1 MEGKILRAAIMA
13 AAMLML
19 TSVTAMAQQD
29 DPQQGEPSQG
39 EQQGEGQGDQQQGEG
54 QGNQT
59 QTTGVI
65 VGGNVYGGGNLA
77 DVLVNTTV
85 SISTG
90 RVEGNVYGGG
100 NLGYVGKIT
109 KSADYNYTW
118 TKTDGNT
125 PNTHYN
131 NEINGTNTN
140 TGICTVEMT
149 GGTIGID
156 NPTDKTKHG
165 NVFGAGKGLG
175 DTWWCEKAM
184 VFATDVSITAGT
196 VKGNVYGGGE
206 IGRVEDDAKVTIGA
220 QSGKDDLTI
229 TGDVFGAGAGIETH
243 GYSAL
248 VRGNA
253 DVTVQGKAHVGGSVY
268 GGGEIASVGRFKV
281 IGGLPSKPQ
290 SGGTCKVAVKDE
302 AAITGNVFGACK
314 GLESKYVQDN
324 YKSFCS
330 MQTFAIGTKDKD
342 GNDLA
347 ENTYWNYYEPDHT
360 FIWRYYPT
368 EAEYLVFLKT
378 LALTSNTEVAIAGD
392 AIVNGS
398 VFGGGE
404 LGITLGNSTVD
415 MLGGTVNHNV
425 FGGGSLADTNTTMW
439 DAANNQLHDY
449 AQLEDLIPDL
459 TRVTGYYEKDG
470 NDYRL
475 TEDVM
480 AQPGHTYYAVY
491 KTTVNLLGGTIG
503 CDAYGGGLGRKSF
516 AGTPY
521 TQAEL
526 EANHQTY
533 QQGDEGYIAEGDYK
547 EQPYSEVEAKVY
559 GDVKVNLNG
568 LTVGD
573 YSSAPATLT
582 DVLQSTAINGNG
594 NTDENN
600 NNAPILTDADEDYH
614 VVTSKG
620 CIVNRVFGC
629 NDLKGSPQG
638 NVTVHVFAT
647 QNKNASKATIGAYYV
662 SKRDIDETLQST
674 TATVDQLK
682 VILADQIAVAK
693 EISVA
698 TATYETLYAN
708 GNATADDFKTNIP
721 KLTKAINDAIEADGT
736 KKAAVNAL
744 RYDLSAVYGG
754 GNEAAYEPATPY
766 HPTSAATGSKVQV
779 IIDGCEYTSIET
791 VYGGGNAAPAPETN
805 VVVHVA
811 YEIGTVFGGGN
822 GKDAKE
828 SDGSANEGA
837 DIGTLDQG
845 STTYGTGNANTM
857 ITGGYI
863 HEAYGG
869 SNERGTIMGS
879 INLVTDAISPCPMLV
894 EKMVT
899 AGKNA
904 DIMGDAITIL
914 GCMPESWVD
923 EYYGGADNANVHG
936 NVELTITSGNFHKV
950 FGGNNKGGIIMGHIK
965 VNIEET
971 GCRPIV
977 IDELYLGGNQAAYS
991 YYGYYVKTKKDEDG
1005 NTITDDN
1012 GNPELD
1018 LTEEGKL
1025 TFEPRTSATDSH
1037 PAVKRMFKGPED
1049 YHEYSGSTGDDPFV
1063 HYDKQPE
1070 LNIISCTR
1078 IGKVFGGGLG
1088 ETAVMYAD
1096 PTVNINQIYGTP
1108 GGVTSSTL
1116 GEIGGEYEDEDGETV
1131 SGGVYGGGNA
1141 ADVIGNPTVNIGTE
1155 EHVYVVKTDVTGS
1168 VSSYYTY
1175 NEASYT
1181 AASGTA
1187 EAGTTYYQKIGE
1199 VYDEV
1204 KIAAGT
1210 TIGEGIYTRSSEAG
1224 YTAATGN
1231 AVAGTTYYE
1240 QKDVLGANIAGNV
1253 YGGGKGSADNFYC
1266 EKAMIGKDGDGIDNP
1281 DGGTTVKIYNGTVS
1295 GNVYGGGEVGRV
1307 EKNTVVTIGHGE
1319 GVDETVLTNT
1329 PTSAPV
1335 IMGNVFGG
1343 GAGVNTH
1350 GYSAL
1355 VRGNPT
1361 VLIEGNAKVKGS
1373 VYGGGEI
1380 ASVARYQVVNGVPV
1394 ALAEDANGNKTGYCT
1409 VTVQGYAEI
1418 GPDGM
1423 QMYHADN
1430 EGNIATD
1437 DKPDDWGHVFAAGK
1451 GILPKTYV
1459 FENFTAEN
1467 RKNYPKRMMAY
1478 SKYEIVDG
1486 KPKGRH
1492 KDEEEH
1498 IYWDYSDTEKQNVWE
1513 YFHTEKDYF
1522 DFIETLA
1529 LATQTELTIGGHAFV
1544 KGSAYGGSENGTVQ
1558 FNTDVTIQDHCQI
1571 GQGQEITT
1579 RYEDY
1584 TGGSLFDSTTPPVKD
1599 DTGSTPVYYDLEC
1612 AHWDYGKDTNNDG
1625 TKDLFAPYDPNANA
1639 TGDLDKYPVVGSA
1652 TAKSTEGGR
1661 RIASDGHTYY
1671 GNVFGGGSGS
1681 VPYFDTH
1688 QGISKYIMTAGQVK
1702 GNTNV
1707 TIKGGH
1713 ILTNV
1718 YGGCEA
1724 TNVLG
1729 DATVTMEGG
1738 TVGVPRTLAQ
1748 IDAHPVTCYLF
1759 GAGKGD
1765 QRVFFNKDTNVKD
1778 VEVEITGGK
1787 IFGSVFGG
1795 GEDGHVLRDVTMT
1808 IGKVTT
1814 TGEGDEAATT
1824 ISGPTIG
1831 NWGTSYVDG
1840 NVFGGGRGFGGD
1852 AYTAGNIAGSVEME
1866 IKGGNILGS
1875 IYGGGRLGSVGYGL
1889 FDAET
1894 NGQPTPGYGEM
1905 RADTDT
1911 ETGFSTTGF
1920 FTKGRGHIDITISGG
1935 TIGNDYEYI
1944 VPNSSNIPSTITQ
1957 TDISKWTSENW
1968 ATWKTHNHIPK
1979 TEFDASGRLTHTK
1992 GGNVFAGGMGRQTQL
2007 DGQTPISAIK
2017 WWQLG
2022 CVKQT
2027 KLTITGGHIKSNVY
2041 GGGELGAVIV
2051 ASGSTTE
2058 GGTTEIDISGS
2069 AVIGTPVTESV
2080 TTGEG
2085 QSAQTDDVPRY
2096 TFGSVFGG
2104 GMGSENDTSTEE
2116 KIGGL
2121 VAGSTK
2127 ITMTGG
2133 DVKASVYGG
2142 GELAIVQGSHTAKN
2156 SENEDMSVGTEI
2168 NISGGTIG
2176 YNQDGFGGAT
2186 MGNVYGGGKGSLS
2199 TKEAGLIKKNTL
2211 ISISGGNIYHNVYGG
2226 GAYGSVGTF
2235 SYNNPSDGTQPA
2247 STPSGCTEGTAWVT
2261 ISGGTIGINGHDN
2274 GMVFGSSR
2282 GDVAAPDATGE
2293 DPNNKLAWAS
2303 NTYVTIG
2310 TTSSDSQTTPWIRGS
2325 VYGSGENGHVLND
2338 TYVTIHSG
2346 KIGIETDDNISFI
2359 SDGTTYTGAEYGSR
2373 GNVYGGGCGTDT
2385 YSITTGT
2392 GSNAVTKYYFNRSS
2406 GIVRGNATVTMD
2418 GGKVVRT
2425 VYGGGAMGSVGRFSR
2440 NTKASDDP
2448 YYSDSHV
2455 PGIIS
2460 SCAENTG
2467 LCTVSISRGQVGP
2480 DDTTIPDGAGNV
2492 FGACRGE
2499 IHDAGT
2505 YPNLDRMVFTDNT
2518 LVTISD
2524 NADVKGSVYGGSEAG
2539 HVFSTTQVNMTG
2551 GAVGH
2556 NIYGGGDLADVGMYT
2571 TDTDGSNIFP
2581 EGKGVCKVIITGGRV
2596 GPDENTNTK
2605 IGNVFGAGKGE
2616 ATTFT
2621 CEKAMVSKAEVCI
2634 SGATKVNGN
2643 VYGGGEVGR
2652 VEHDTKVEIDITGG
2666 SDDPDIIGS
2675 VYGAGAGEKTH
2686 GYSALVR
2693 GNSIVTIKGDTK
2705 VGGNV
2710 FGGGQIASL
2719 GKFKLDENKMPKE
2732 PDGGGS
2738 STVTITGNAKIGLS
2752 GTDHD
2757 VYGAG
2762 QGVEPD
2768 WTYTEYTSQTS
2779 YPTRIRNSKRMMT
2792 YTSTKHLTGTRY
2804 KAWDYYEDDENSP
2817 YVWEYYPSKA
2827 AYLTYLK
2834 TLAIASH
2841 PTVTIA
2847 ENATVYGDVY
2857 GGGQRGITLGDVTV
2871 NITGGTVKQDVY
2883 GGGSLADTNK
2893 GNWDDDRYVAATVAA
2908 GASVAGLYTVTGNDT
2923 NGNPV
2928 YAPTSAD
2935 ATADGST
2942 TYYRKGTWAE
2952 GKYTTTHETTY
2963 KTNVTLTGGEID
2975 RNVYGGGLG
2984 QLAKAAVAE
2993 QPAQGT
2999 EGQEGY
3005 VPAVPA
3011 QAAVSAVE
3019 AKVYG
3024 DVLVKLNED
3033 IENDK
3038 CEVKGTI
3045 FGCNNLNGSPQNDV
3059 TVHVYKTVQKNS
3071 SGTVIDKP
3079 TKNTNAYEVEAV
3091 YGGGNLAAYYP
3102 DDVDS
3107 RKSAVANVIIDGCDK
3122 TSIKSVYGGGN
3133 AASVPATEVVINGT
3147 YEIGEAF
3154 GGGNGKDDVSYDGG
3168 TTYVPN
3174 PGANV
3179 GYLAYTDDSD
3189 KASKAYGSGK
3199 THITIYGGTVHEVY
3213 GGSNTKGNV
3222 RVESRTT
3229 LEDGL
3234 VCTYDVGEAYGGGNN
3249 APQDGDAV
3257 LEIGC
3262 ISGME
3267 KAYGGA
3273 ANADVNGNVV
3283 LNITNGTY
3291 GQVFGGNDAGGAIRG
3306 SITVNIEETGCR
3318 PIIIGELYCG
3328 GCNAGYSVYGYETG
3342 EDGKPHPLTELP
3354 SGGTR
3359 QPDPVLNVKS
3369 FTSIGNIFGG
3379 GYGADAVMVGDP
3391 QVNINVLKGKYSSSN
3406 TKPYYPS
3413 SYQYDPTTKCYKKRI
3428 GGDEGYDVL
3437 IPAKDIPGDNNTV
3450 TVNNVIGAIYN
3461 VYGGGNAANVIG
3473 TPHVNVGTMV
3483 GEPIY
3488 LMSKPIEDVEGK
3500 TSADA
3505 DWIPTYEMATVEGVD
3520 IRGNVFGGG
3529 NAAEVT
3535 GDTKVVIGKNN
3546 NVKTYSFTSY
3556 SAETGGTVW
3565 SSGLAQTTGV
3575 TKNNLAEVEILSNG
3589 KYREFVGQ
3597 KFYVDP
3603 TATANGTARTEL
3615 KNESGASLTT
3625 PLYVAIRPFEKK
3637 TYNFTSY
3644 GAATNGT
3651 QYSTGTAAPTGNFKV
3666 FSDGKD
3672 YMQIEVLTNPEFTE
3686 WEGRTYYVPA
3696 DAKTDGTRY
3705 QLRKTNGDLENVWVT
3720 ISLPVANTG
3729 SGSSGSG
3736 NGGSGARTDAS
3747 DDSNGGGN

>member
-1 MEGKILRAAIMA
+1 MEGKILRAAIIA

-29 DPQQGEPSQG
+29 DPQQGDSPQG

-65 VGGNVYGGGNLA
+65 VGGNVFGGGNQA
-77 DVLVNTTV
+77 DVKINTEVN
-85 SISTG
+85 ISTG
-90 RVEGNVYGGG
+90 QVEGNVYGGG
-100 NLGYVGKIT
+100 NLGDVGTIT
-109 KSADYNYTW
+109 KSPDYNFTW
-118 TKTDGNT
+118 SA
-125 PNTHYN
+125 
-131 NEINGTNTN
+131 N
-140 TGICTVEMT
+140 TGKCTV
-149 GGTIGID
+149 TISNGMIGPANGNAD
-156 NPTDKTKHG
+156 ENHG
-165 NVFGAGKGLG
+165 QVFGAGKGEG
-175 DTWWCEKAM
+175 TTFWCEKAI
-184 VFATDVSITAGT
+184 AYQAKVSVTGGT
-196 VKGNVYGGGE
+196 VKGNVYGGGQV
-206 IGRVEDDAKVTIGA
+206 GRVETNTEVTIGA
-220 QSGKDDLTI
+220 ASAGGTGAGTGEGTVGGEGTGGESTI
-229 TGDVFGAGAGIETH
+229 TRNPVISGSVYGAGAGLATH

-248 VRGNA
+248 VRG
-253 DVTVQGKAHVGGSVY
+253 DTKVTIQGYAQVAKSVY
-268 GGGEIASVGRFKV
+268 GGGETASVGRYGLNAQKMPNILV
-281 IGGLPSKPQ
+281 GGGKCELK
-290 SGGTCKVAVKDE
+290 VKDN
-302 AAITGNVFGACK
+302 AAIGEDVFGACK
-314 GLESKYVQDN
+314 GVPPAYNNEQGNENRSKRMVTYDPDRAVN
-324 YKSFCS
+324 PHVSSSENSF
-330 MQTFAIGTKDKD
+330 
-342 GNDLA
+342 
-347 ENTYWNYYEPDHT
+347 WNYYEPDHRFVWEYFT
-360 FIWRYYPT
+360 TP
-368 EAEYLVFLKT
+368 EAYSTYLET
-378 LALTSNTEVAIAGD
+378 LALATHPEVTIEGNATIGR
-392 AIVNGS
+392 S

-404 LGITLGNSTVD
+404 LGLTKGSVIVNIQ
-415 MLGGTVNHNV
+415 GGTVEEDV
-425 FGGGSLADTNTTMW
+425 YGGGALADTNTTELV
-439 DAANNQLHDY
+439 ANNYPTTTPETNSD
-449 AQLEDLIPDL
+449 
-459 TRVTGYYEKDG
+459 DG
-470 NDYRL
+470 SIK
-475 TEDVM
+475 TKEVS
-480 AQPGHTYYAVY
+480 PT
-491 KTTVNLLGGTIG
+491 TTVNLTGGTIKG
-503 CDAYGGGLGRKSF
+503 DAYGGGLG
-516 AGTPY
+516 
-521 TQAEL
+521 QL
-526 EANHQTY
+526 
-533 QQGDEGYIAEGDYK
+533 GDN
-547 EQPYSEVEAKVY
+547 PVEAVVH
-559 GDVKVNLNG
+559 GDIYVTLGGTRDANG
-568 LTVGD
+568 STTTAS
-573 YSSAPATLT
+573 SSATAFHINNYTGDHS
-582 DVLQSTAINGNG
+582 DVIKSGRI
-594 NTDENN
+594 
-600 NNAPILTDADEDYH
+600 
-614 VVTSKG
+614 
-620 CIVNRVFGC
+620 FGC
-629 NDLKGSPQG
+629 NNLNGSPQG
-638 NVTVHVFAT
+638 DVRVTVWKTVKGNSERTA
-647 QNKNASKATIGAYYV
+647 QDNLKNAEATHSYH
-662 SKRDIDETLQST
+662 
-674 TATVDQLK
+674 
-682 VILADQIAVAK
+682 VA
-693 EISVA
+693 
-698 TATYETLYAN
+698 
-708 GNATADDFKTNIP
+708 
-721 KLTKAINDAIEADGT
+721 
-736 KKAAVNAL
+736 
-744 RYDLSAVYGG
+744 AVYGG
-754 GNEAAYEPATPY
+754 GNLANYA
-766 HPTSAATGSKVQV
+766 PTATGKKAYVRIETCDV
-779 IIDGCEYTSIET
+779 SIES
-791 VYGGGNAAPAPETN
+791 VYGGGNAAEAPETN
-805 VVVHVA
+805 VLVRGA
-811 YEIGTVFGGGN
+811 YEINEVFGGGN
-822 GKDAKE
+822 GRDPY
-828 SDGSANEGA
+828 
-837 DIGTLDQG
+837 TLD
-845 STTYGTGNANTM
+845 GTNWIDNAGANVRGNATTLL
-857 ITGGYI
+857 TGGLV
-863 HEAYGG
+863 HGAYGG
-869 SNERGTIMGS
+869 SNKRGTIFGNVSIDVGTGS
-879 INLVTDAISPCPMLV
+879 ADDNTDGRCTLDV
-894 EKMVT
+894 EKLVG
-899 AGKNA
+899 AGKDA
-904 DIMGDAITIL
+904 DVNGDLIMVM
-914 GCMPESWVD
+914 GCKPD
-923 EYYGGADNANVHG
+923 EKIPVVYAGADNANVNG
-936 NVELTITSGNFHKV
+936 DVMLTITSGKFGKV
-950 FGGNNKGGIIMGHIK
+950 FGGNNAGGYILGRIRL
-965 VNIEET
+965 NIEET
-971 GCRPIV
+971 ADCDPAVPIE
-977 IDELYLGGNQAAYS
+977 IDELYLGGNEAEYS
-991 YYGYYVKTKKDEDG
+991 MYGYYNEGTNDAPVYKSRTAAMAA
-1005 NTITDDN
+1005 ITDQSA
-1012 GNPELD
+1012 
-1018 LTEEGKL
+1018 EGY
-1025 TFEPRTSATDSH
+1025 T
-1037 PAVKRMFKGPED
+1037 PAVTTMAGMDVRKTAPYAK
-1049 YHEYSGSTGDDPFV
+1049 
-1063 HYDKQPE
+1063 PE
-1070 LNIISCTR
+1070 LNIISCTK
-1078 IGKVFGGGLG
+1078 IDKVYGGGFGAGATLYG
-1088 ETAVMYAD
+1088 D
-1096 PTVNINQIYGTP
+1096 PIVNINMIP
-1108 GGVTSSTL
+1108 GRHTSS
-1116 GEIGGEYEDEDGETV
+1116 V
-1131 SGGVYGGGNA
+1131 SGWMSNLGLPSSDNSDKLGIIGDVFGGGNA
-1141 ADVIGNPTVNIGTE
+1141 AKIEGSTTVNIGTATTVSLTSIPDDDTTE
-1155 EHVYVVKTDVTGS
+1155 DVNESLANVK
-1168 VSSYYTY
+1168 
-1175 NEASYT
+1175 
-1181 AASGTA
+1181 
-1187 EAGTTYYQKIGE
+1187 
-1199 VYDEV
+1199 
-1204 KIAAGT
+1204 
-1210 TIGEGIYTRSSEAG
+1210 
-1224 YTAATGN
+1224 
-1231 AVAGTTYYE
+1231 
-1240 QKDVLGANIAGNV
+1240 GAYIVGNV
-1253 YGGGKGSADNFYC
+1253 YGGGNEADVTGNTFVNICAKEETDGTYTSVAFAGASGVKITSKTVNGENVGGNVFGGGKGKADTFTC
-1266 EKAMIGKDGDGIDNP
+1266 EKAMIGTDGAGLNADYTDGNTNVVIGNGIID
-1281 DGGTTVKIYNGTVS
+1281 GT
-1295 GNVYGGGEVGRV
+1295 VYGGGQIGRV
-1307 EKNTVVTIGHGE
+1307 ERNTTVTIGLGNGE
-1319 GVDETVLTNT
+1319 ATGTP
-1329 PTSAPV
+1329 PTSAPE
-1335 IMGNVFGG
+1335 INGNVFGA
-1343 GAGVNTH
+1343 GAGEEEH
-1350 GYSAL
+1350 GYAAL

-1361 VLIEGNAKVKGS
+1361 VTIQGNAKIGKS

-1380 ASVARYQVVNGVPV
+1380 ASVARYKVAETVEEATEHGVAVDMPYVLENSDYGHCVVTIG
-1394 ALAEDANGNKTGYCT
+1394 
-1409 VTVQGYAEI
+1409 GYAEI
-1418 GPDGM
+1418 GPDNM
-1423 QMYHADN
+1423 KMYHDGVSP
-1430 EGNIATD
+1430 EI
-1437 DKPDDWGHVFAAGK
+1437 DKPDDYGHVFGAGK
-1451 GILPKTYV
+1451 GVLPNVYTS
-1459 FENFTAEN
+1459 FGLNSQEDESQNGP
-1467 RKNYPKRMMAY
+1467 RRMVLY
-1478 SKYEIVDG
+1478 NSKVHTDSNWKWVD
-1486 KPKGRH
+1486 PT
-1492 KDEEEH
+1492 
-1498 IYWDYSDTEKQNVWE
+1498 DTEHNKNVWE
-1513 YFHTEKDYF
+1513 YFANEDKYF
-1522 DFIETLA
+1522 EFIKTLA
-1529 LATQTELTIGGHAFV
+1529 LATETQVTIGDHAFV
-1544 KGSAYGGSENGTVQ
+1544 KGSVYGGSENGLVQ
-1558 FNTDVTIQDHCQI
+1558 FDTDVTIQDHCQI
-1571 GQGQEITT
+1571 GQGKEITT

-1584 TGGSLFDSTTPPVKD
+1584 TGGNLFELNAPPVKS
-1599 DTGSTPVYYDLEC
+1599 GSGSEAVYYDLEC
-1612 AHWDYGKDTNNDG
+1612 ASWDYDSSSG
-1625 TKDLFAPYDPNANA
+1625 APYDPNA
-1639 TGDLDKYPVVGSA
+1639 KYLYNGKYYYDENHENDAAGGSIVG
-1652 TAKSTEGGR
+1652 K
-1661 RIASDGHTYY
+1661 DGHTYY

-1681 VPYFDTH
+1681 VPYFDTN
-1688 QGISKYIMTAGQVK
+1688 QGRSRYVMSAGWVK

-1707 TIKGGH
+1707 TINGGH

-1718 YGGCEA
+1718 YGGNEA
-1724 TNVLG
+1724 TNVDG
-1729 DATVTMEGG
+1729 TATVTMNGG

-1894 NGQPTPGYGEM
+1894 DDGDPTPGYGEM
-1905 RADTDT
+1905 RKDTDT
-1911 ETGFSTTGF
+1911 ETGFSTSNF
-1920 FTKGRGHIDITISGG
+1920 FTNGRGHIDITISGG

-2116 KIGGL
+2116 KIGGF

-3133 AASVPATEVVINGT
+3133 AASVPATEVVVNGT
-3147 YEIGEAF
+3147 YEIGEVF
-3154 GGGNGKDDVSYDGG
+3154 GGGNGADDYQLEGKW
-3168 TTYVPN
+3168 YNN

-3179 GYLAYTDDSD
+3179 GYKSYAYFVKEGDTDYDTDYHGAGTSANPYKVLEYAPAD
-3189 KASKAYGSGK
+3189 GATKDASTKEAREANYAYGAGK
-3199 THITIYGGTVHEVY
+3199 TQVSIYGGTVHAVY
-3213 GGSNTKGNV
+3213 GGSNSKGNV
-3222 RVESRTT
+3222 REAAVALLDDDDVYECNFDVDEAYGGGKNADMDGTATLIMSCIQGLNEVYGGAQDADVNSDVSLTITNGTFGQVFGGNNIGGRISGSITVNVEET
-3229 LEDGL
+3229 GCKP
-3234 VCTYDVGEAYGGGNN
+3234 VIIGELYGGGNN
-3249 APQDGDAV
+3249 A
-3257 LEIGC
+3257 
-3262 ISGME
+3262 
-3267 KAYGGA
+3267 
-3273 ANADVNGNVV
+3273 
-3283 LNITNGTY
+3283 T
-3291 GQVFGGNDAGGAIRG
+3291 
-3306 SITVNIEETGCR
+3306 
-3318 PIIIGELYCG
+3318 
-3328 GCNAGYSVYGYETG
+3328 YSVYGYYDSGET
-3342 EDGKPHPLTELP
+3342 DTSGKTKWKPFESADDAPVTVNGVTYRPQTEETKYGSP
-3354 SGGTR
+3354 M
-3359 QPDPVLNVKS
+3359 VNVKS
-3369 FTSIGNIFGG
+3369 FTGIGNIFGG
-3379 GYGADAVMVGDP
+3379 GFGEGALMVADP
-3391 QVNINVLKGKYSSSN
+3391 TLNINVTKGEYSGQTSDTRFTADGYELEN
-3406 TKPYYPS
+3406 
-3413 SYQYDPTTKCYKKRI
+3413 DPTR
-3428 GGDEGYDVL
+3428 
-3437 IPAKDIPGDNNTV
+3437 
-3450 TVNNVIGAIYN
+3450 
-3461 VYGGGNAANVIG
+3461 
-3473 TPHVNVGTMV
+3473 
-3483 GEPIY
+3483 
-3488 LMSKPIEDVEGK
+3488 
-3500 TSADA
+3500 
-3505 DWIPTYEMATVEGVD
+3505 
-3520 IRGNVFGGG
+3520 R
-3529 NAAEVT
+3529 
-3535 GDTKVVIGKNN
+3535 
-3546 NVKTYSFTSY
+3546 
-3556 SAETGGTVW
+3556 
-3565 SSGLAQTTGV
+3565 
-3575 TKNNLAEVEILSNG
+3575 
-3589 KYREFVGQ
+3589 
-3597 KFYVDP
+3597 
-3603 TATANGTARTEL
+3603 
-3615 KNESGASLTT
+3615 
-3625 PLYVAIRPFEKK
+3625 
-3637 TYNFTSY
+3637 
-3644 GAATNGT
+3644 
-3651 QYSTGTAAPTGNFKV
+3651 
-3666 FSDGKD
+3666 
-3672 YMQIEVLTNPEFTE
+3672 
-3686 WEGRTYYVPA
+3686 
-3696 DAKTDGTRY
+3696 
-3705 QLRKTNGDLENVWVT
+3705 
-3720 ISLPVANTG
+3720 
-3729 SGSSGSG
+3729 
-3736 NGGSGARTDAS
+3736 
-3747 DDSNGGGN
+3747 